1 MPSFRVLKPVI
12 GDMKGASMI
21 NVLGKPDNV
30 KLYLTPNL
38 NPFLH
43 PSYKYQSSS

>member
-30 KLYLTPNL
+30 RLYLIAVL
-38 NPFLH
+38 NSL
-43 PSYKYQSSS
+43 